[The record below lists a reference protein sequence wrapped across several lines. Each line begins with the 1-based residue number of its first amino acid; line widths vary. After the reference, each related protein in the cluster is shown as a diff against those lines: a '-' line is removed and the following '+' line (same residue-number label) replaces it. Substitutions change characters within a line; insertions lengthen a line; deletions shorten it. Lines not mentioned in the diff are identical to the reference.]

1 MLDAP
6 VLVIGSLPPHGH
18 DLDLLLPSE
27 QRRAVEELLDGAGFA
42 SQAVTPFPGYPE
54 GFKIWARFA
63 GGDAEVVDA
72 IPLGNLELPADEVDR
87 LFADARPI
95 PGFTQLRRPAPH
107 HVLLILAHN
116 FLDDS
121 DGDVPVSAGRRRRV
135 EQAVAEEPE
144 ALERARALAPAW
156 RRSER
161 LARLERALA
170 LGVVERTGAGGPRR
184 RWRRLTPG
192 AVLRQVRRYRRAW
205 RDGHVVAF
213 SGPDGR
219 RRAVQ
224 AENLARALDSLDIP
238 VEVVRPHQQ
247 LDGSN
252 GDGVGGGRF
261 GVGRPAGLLAAR
273 MALARAA
280 AHRRAALPAL
290 KRGAVAVAD
299 SYLLDAAV
307 EIRSRSGRRRVRL
320 QTAMMRA
327 LSPPSRRAYLI
338 GTGTPADAAYA
349 EAAPLFGVRSLDGGR
364 DDEEVSAQI
373 AADVWPAVR

>member
-18 DLDLLLPSE
+18 DLDLLLPAE
-27 QRRAVEELLDGAGFA
+27 QRPAVEEILDGAGFA
-42 SQAVTPFPGYPE
+42 SQAVPPFPGYPE

-87 LFADARPI
+87 LFDDARPI
-95 PGFTQLRRPAPH
+95 PGYTQLRRPAPH
-107 HVLLILAHN
+107 HVLLVLAHN
-116 FLDDS
+116 FLDES

-184 RWRRLTPG
+184 RRLTPV

-205 RDGHVVAF
+205 RDGHIVAF

-224 AENLARALDSLDIP
+224 AQNLARALDSLDIP

-247 LDGSN
+247 PDGST
-252 GDGVGGGRF
+252 G
-261 GVGRPAGLLAAR
+261 
-273 MALARAA
+273 ALARAA
-280 AHRRAALPAL
+280 AHRRAVMPAL
-290 KRGAVAVAD
+290 GRGAVAVAD
-299 SYLLDAAV
+299 GYLLDAAV
-307 EIRSRSGRRRVRL
+307 EIRSRSGGRRVRL

-338 GTGTPADAAYA
+338 GTGTPADASYA
-349 EAAPLFGVRSLDGGR
+349 EAAPLLGVRSLDGGR
-364 DDEEVSAQI
+364 DDEELSAQI

>member
-1 MLDAP
+1 MLGAP

-27 QRRAVEELLDGAGFA
+27 QGRAVEEILVGAGFA
-42 SQAVTPFPGYPE
+42 SQAVRPFPGYPE
-54 GFKIWARFA
+54 GFTIWARFA

-121 DGDVPVSAGRRRRV
+121 DGEVPVSAGRRRRV
-135 EQAVAEEPE
+135 DGAVAEEPE

-156 RRSER
+156 GRSER

-170 LGVVERTGAGGPRR
+170 LGASEGTGADGPRR
-184 RWRRLTPG
+184 RRLTPV
-192 AVLRQVRRYRRAW
+192 ALLRQVRRYRRAW
-205 RDGHVVAF
+205 RDGHIVAF
-213 SGPDGR
+213 SGPDAS

-224 AENLARALDSLDIP
+224 AKNLARALDSLDIP
-238 VEVVRPHQQ
+238 VEVIRPHQQ
-247 LDGSN
+247 LGGSR
-252 GDGVGGGRF
+252 G
-261 GVGRPAGLLAAR
+261 
-273 MALARAA
+273 ALARAA

-290 KRGAVAVAD
+290 RRGAVAIAD
-299 SYLLDAAV
+299 GYLLDAAV
-307 EIRSRSGRRRVRL
+307 EIGSRSGGRRVRL

-338 GTGTPADAAYA
+338 GTGAPADAAYA
-349 EAAPLFGVRSLDGGR
+349 EAASQLCVRSLDGAR
-364 DDEEVSAQI
+364 NDEELSAQI